1 MPRVY
6 IAIGSNIEPQARV
19 LRAAQLLRARFPGI
33 RFSSCYRNAAFGFA
47 GADFVNAVAG
57 FDTDLD
63 VAALIGELH
72 AIEELCGRRRDDPKW
87 APRAMDLDLL
97 LHGDAV
103 GELAGT
109 RLPRADLL
117 RRSYML
123 GPMAELAPAL
133 CHPVTRRTM
142 AEIWQQLAPDS
153 APLTRLDID
162 LNRE

>member
-1 MPRVY
+1 MPRVH

-19 LRAAQLLRARFPGI
+19 LHAAQLLRARFPGI

-47 GADFVNAVAG
+47 GEDFVNAVAG
-57 FDTDLD
+57 FDTDLN
-63 VAALIGELH
+63 VVALIDALH
-72 AIEELCGRRRDDPKW
+72 AIEELCGRQRDDPKW

-97 LHGDAV
+97 LYGDAV
-103 GELAGT
+103 GEQAGT

-133 CHPVTRRTM
+133 RHPVAGRTM
-142 AEIWQQLAPDS
+142 AELWQPLAPGS
-153 APLTRLDID
+153 PLLRLDID
-162 LNRE
+162 LNRD